1 MIIEKTT
8 FTKSDNTMLNR
19 YSSFYLNGTIKDEVE
34 NEVERSTKDGDKVV
48 VLTMNDAFAILV
60 EENETFYT
68 TILISNTER
77 KGVED

>member
-60 EENETFYT
+60 VFVH
-68 TILISNTER
+68 LS
-77 KGVED
+77 VL